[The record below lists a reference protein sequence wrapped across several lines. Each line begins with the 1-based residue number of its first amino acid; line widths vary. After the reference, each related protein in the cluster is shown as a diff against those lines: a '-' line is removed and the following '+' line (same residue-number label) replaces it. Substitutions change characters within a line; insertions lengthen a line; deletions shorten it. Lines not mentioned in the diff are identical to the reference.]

1 MNNNHSHNEWSYKK
15 RWISSSIKSAIE
27 SFPAVVISGAR
38 QVGKSTF
45 LKNEFP
51 RFKYISLDNFS
62 MLEQAHRDPASLWLD
77 TDHIII
83 DEAQKSPSILPAIK
97 LAIDN
102 AHRKIKFLISG
113 SSNLLLLKNVSESL
127 AGRAVYF
134 EMLPMSYGEIQGNE
148 RPNNFLKLWE
158 PDARLPE
165 DELTFKDPIPYLL
178 KGFMPPLLYLTNRND
193 ILLWWEGYVKTYIE
207 RDIRELSQV
216 ESLIDFRRF
225 LEASALR
232 TGNILNQTEVG
243 RDTGI
248 SQSTV
253 FRYIKLLEVSNI
265 ISRTPPYFANRTK
278 RMIKSPKLFFNDPG
292 LCVYLAG
299 YHEVD
304 TLMKAKEVGSFFE
317 TLIFLHLKILSSLLI
332 PKANLFFYRTT
343 SGNEVDFV
351 LEWGRQL
358 LAIEVKMTKKPI
370 FHDIKNL
377 LTFIEEHPQTTRG
390 ILIHTGTSIQWLHS
404 KVLAVPWWWFI
415 R

>member
-253 FRYIKLLEVSNI
+253 FRY
-265 ISRTPPYFANRTK
+265 T
-278 RMIKSPKLFFNDPG
+278 
-292 LCVYLAG
+292 
-299 YHEVD
+299 
-304 TLMKAKEVGSFFE
+304 
-317 TLIFLHLKILSSLLI
+317 
-332 PKANLFFYRTT
+332 
-343 SGNEVDFV
+343 
-351 LEWGRQL
+351 QL
-358 LAIEVKMTKKPI
+358 LP
-370 FHDIKNL
+370 
-377 LTFIEEHPQTTRG
+377 P
-390 ILIHTGTSIQWLHS
+390 
-404 KVLAVPWWWFI
+404 
-415 R
+415 